1 MLFQNA
7 RIENASELADFHVK
21 NGLIAEIGAQIAPL
35 VGEQFIDL
43 KGKRRGVTRV
53 KELLETGINV
63 FFGQDDIFD
72 PWYPLGCGSLR
83 DVVFLG
89 LHVCQM
95 MGYEDIL

>member
-7 RIENASELADFHVK
+7 RIENASELADFRVK

-35 VGEQFIDL
+35 VWEQFIDL

-63 FFGQDDIFD
+63 SFGQDDIFD